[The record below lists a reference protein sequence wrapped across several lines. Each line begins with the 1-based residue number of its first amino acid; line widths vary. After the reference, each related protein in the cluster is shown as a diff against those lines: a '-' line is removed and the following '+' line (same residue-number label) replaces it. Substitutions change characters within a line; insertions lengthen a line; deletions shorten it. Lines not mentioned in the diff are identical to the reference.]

1 MTARHVATLH
11 PRKARFPKGF
21 VMDWNPPTLWWLAA
35 GILVAAE
42 LLTGTF
48 YLLMLALG
56 CVAGALAAHG
66 GAGVVAQVAVAALL
80 GAGATAA
87 WHVKRARS
95 PRSAP
100 AESNRD
106 VNLDIGEQVI
116 VRAWAAD
123 GSTRVHHRGST
134 WTARLAP
141 GAAPTSGAHRIVA
154 VHGNQLQLAPAEPR

>member
-1 MTARHVATLH
+1 
-11 PRKARFPKGF
+11 
-21 VMDWNPPTLWWLAA
+21 MDWNASTGWWLAA
-35 GILVAAE
+35 GVLVAAE
-42 LLTGTF
+42 LVSGTF

-56 CVAGALAAHG
+56 CIAGALAAHL
-66 GAGVVAQVAVAALL
+66 GAGAVTQVAVAALS

-87 WHVKRARS
+87 WHLKRARS

-100 AESNRD
+100 SESNRD
-106 VNLDIGEQVI
+106 VNLDIGEQVV

-141 GAAPTSGAHRIVA
+141 GAPATSGAHVIVA
-154 VHGNQLQLAPAEPR
+154 VQGNQLQLAPATPR